1 MVIIK
6 IIYRGCEK
14 RASAVNQA
22 WVSTVVWKRR
32 LLESGCTIH
41 MNRGRVRGGAGLV
54 GGGAG
59 VDPAVSRRY

>member
-6 IIYRGCEK
+6 IIYRGREK

-22 WVSTVVWKRR
+22 WVSMVVWKRR
-32 LLESGCTIH
+32 LVESGCTIH
-41 MNRGRVRGGAGLV
+41 MDRSRVRGGASLV

-59 VDPAVSRRY
+59 VDPAVRRRY